1 MKKTILTL
9 AVLCAC
15 LFLLCGTAT
24 AEAETA
30 AAESSFQLPA
40 GLRILSD
47 EVFAGT
53 AIESV
58 TITDGVQIIGQGA
71 FADTPGLTSI
81 DLPANITIPGTAEK
95 IKHPHLTAGNG
106 RTLSKPEAEDARKA
120 DAAEIGEDTVL
131 PSRGETNDT
140 DNGQLIRAETIPGQQ
155 LLPPETPHKLSTR
168 NDRGNCR
175 SMRPQDRAELHD
187 IRVYF
192 P

>member
-1 MKKTILTL
+1 MKKIILTL

-40 GLRILSD
+40 GIRILSD

-58 TITDGVQIIGQGA
+58 TIPDGVQIIGHGA

-81 DLPANITIPGTAEK
+81 ELPENLTIPGKAAE
-95 IKHPHLTAGNG
+95 IKHPQLTAARDG
-106 RTLSKPEAEDARKA
+106 RTLARPEQTADDHETDLAQDMLPPAGDSYQHRDQEQPGKSDA
-120 DAAEIGEDTVL
+120 
-131 PSRGETNDT
+131 
-140 DNGQLIRAETIPGQQ
+140 IPGQQ
-155 LLPPETPHKLSTR
+155 LLPPESSHILSTR
-168 NDRGNCR
+168 QNRDTEC